1 MKFKQWKKKYQPL
14 KNPIASQSPFDGY
27 MFETFGEELKFVNDM
42 LTNKKQLWTLVQGDD
57 DTELLIAGIH
67 IVNRLGFFI
76 TNKKSLDN
84 EIIAL
89 T

>member
-1 MKFKQWKKKYQPL
+1 MTFKQWVSKYQPL
-14 KNPIASQSPFDGY
+14 KNPIASHSPFDGY